1 MSEYKNMSELKEA
14 FYKTKRRVRGIDLA
28 VRCGVD
34 FPNLKGGFYY
44 LGDLVWIAELSDID
58 AESLGGRY
66 YIALERQ
73 EYVNNDL
80 NVIENILLE
89 NWCKYEFLQDPY
101 FDDDYRIQEE
111 VNDLMLNES
120 EEKNV

>member
-1 MSEYKNMSELKEA
+1 MSEYKNMIELRKA

-44 LGDLVWIAELSDID
+44 LGDLVWIAELSDKD
-58 AESLGGRY
+58 ADALGGRY
-66 YIALERQ
+66 YVAIERQ
-73 EYVNNDL
+73 EYVNDDL
-80 NVIENILLE
+80 YLIENILLE
-89 NWCKYEFLQDPY
+89 NWCAYEFLQDP
-101 FDDDYRIQEE
+101 FDDDYRIQND

-120 EEKNV
+120 EEK